1 MPKLYILFNANILNA
16 FSVTILCFMR
26 QSNKDTSKWVFY
38 EGLKSFPS
46 GKQMKITIKAIH
58 SILYKLKIL
67 YYFFKV
73 EILNFIY
80 FYKHK
85 SLYFQALIPN
95 KTYKHNTITTKIHQI
110 ISLTHKNNYIIPSH
124 QTIYGILF
132 VYRQSHIYI

>member
-46 GKQMKITIKAIH
+46 SKQMKITIRAIH

-85 SLYFQALIPN
+85 SKQNI
-95 KTYKHNTITTKIHQI
+95 
-110 ISLTHKNNYIIPSH
+110 
-124 QTIYGILF
+124 
-132 VYRQSHIYI
+132 

>member
-26 QSNKDTSKWVFY
+26 HSNKDTSTWVSY
-38 EGLKSFPS
+38 ESLKYFPS
-46 GKQMKITIKAIH
+46 SKQMKITIRAIH
-58 SILYKLKIL
+58 QILYKLKIV

-85 SLYFQALIPN
+85 SIYF
-95 KTYKHNTITTKIHQI
+95 
-110 ISLTHKNNYIIPSH
+110 
-124 QTIYGILF
+124 
-132 VYRQSHIYI
+132 

>member
-46 GKQMKITIKAIH
+46 SKQMKITIRAIH

-85 SLYFQALIPN
+85 SICFQALIP
-95 KTYKHNTITTKIHQI
+95 KKHIRSIHQT
-110 ISLTHKNNYIIPSH
+110 ISLIHKNNYDIPSQ
-124 QTIYGILF
+124 QTIYGFLF
-132 VYRQSHIYI
+132 VQTQNHIYI